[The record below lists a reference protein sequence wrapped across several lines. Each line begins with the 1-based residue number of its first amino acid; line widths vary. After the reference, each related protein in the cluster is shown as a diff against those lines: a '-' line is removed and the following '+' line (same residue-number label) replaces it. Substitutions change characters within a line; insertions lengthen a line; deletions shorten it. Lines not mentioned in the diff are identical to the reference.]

1 MEISKGDAIRYL
13 NSQGGGTVTGF
24 CSDGKILVLDNN
36 IGMEIPVERSE
47 CVVVSGVEGMAK
59 NMKMHYVGGV
69 GVKKAADS
77 GALPKPKPKELKISA
92 ETGVLEVDLH
102 INASNTNNYINTQ
115 LDKCRR
121 TLNEHRKQKGLKVVF
136 IHGKGDGTLRL
147 QLIKLIM
154 KEYPTFSFSDA
165 SFTKYGMYGATEV
178 TIQ

>member
-1 MEISKGDAIRYL
+1 MEISKGDIIRYL

-24 CSDGKILVLDNN
+24 TQDGKILVFDNN
-36 IGMEIPVERSE
+36 IEMEIPVERSE
-47 CVVVSGVEGMAK
+47 CVIVSGVEGMAK

-69 GVKKAADS
+69 GVKKAADN
-77 GALPKPKPKELKISA
+77 GVLPKPKSTELKISSNS
-92 ETGVLEVDLH
+92 GVLEIDLH
-102 INASNTNNYINTQ
+102 IKSSNTNNYINTQ
-115 LDKCRR
+115 LDRCRR
-121 TLNEHRKQKGLKVVF
+121 TLNEHRKHKGFKVVF

-154 KEYPTFSFSDA
+154 KEFPTFSFSDA